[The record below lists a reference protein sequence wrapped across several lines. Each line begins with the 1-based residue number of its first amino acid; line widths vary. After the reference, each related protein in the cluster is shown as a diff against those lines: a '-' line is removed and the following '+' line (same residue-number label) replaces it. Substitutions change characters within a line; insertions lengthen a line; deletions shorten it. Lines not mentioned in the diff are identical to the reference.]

1 MNCGSTLTSKIY
13 GLGKAKILHFPNQ
26 NWLLQVIWQWLD
38 GIEVH
43 NPKLARFLCQLIP
56 AHCPFERTIKFFGHT
71 LLYIPPLCKLNP
83 FYNQLMALRFRALSF
98 LADTCGEDIAKY
110 CCSAR
115 TN

>member
-13 GLGKAKILHFPNQ
+13 SLGKAKILYLPNQ

-43 NPKLARFLCQLIP
+43 NPKLARLLCQLIP
-56 AHCPFERTIKFFGHT
+56 AHCPFERTIKIFGHT

-83 FYNQLMALRFRALSF
+83 FYEQLMALRFRALSF

-110 CCSAR
+110 CC
-115 TN
+115 